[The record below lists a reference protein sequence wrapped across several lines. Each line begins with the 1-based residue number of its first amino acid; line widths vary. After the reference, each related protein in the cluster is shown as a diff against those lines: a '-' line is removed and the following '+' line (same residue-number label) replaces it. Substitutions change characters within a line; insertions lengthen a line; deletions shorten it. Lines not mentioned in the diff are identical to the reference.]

1 MKVDPSKVNL
11 AEKDIE
17 DWLYENPEKL
27 RFGWGISHNVKEWI
41 GRQIIVPSGIIDLLG
56 IFTSHNRTGF
66 VVVEI
71 KNTEFTQ
78 SSILQV
84 CRYASDIQCIALDYS
99 VETNDRFFDDVY
111 KGVVAKGEP
120 SNQLMFEANSVNVQL
135 LNFYVNYEMVFD
147 EGYEFTSEF
156 KKENKNIIDNLKYS
170 KDFRKY
176 IDDYVPDVIE
186 DFIKSIPDEEED

>member
-17 DWLYENPEKL
+17 DWLYENPDKL
-27 RFGWGISHNVKEWI
+27 RFGWGISHNVKEWV
-41 GRQIIVPSGIIDLLG
+41 GRQVKVPSGIIDLLG
-56 IFTSHNRTGF
+56 IFTSSNRTGF
-66 VVVEI
+66 VIVEI

-84 CRYASDIQCIALDYS
+84 CRYASDIQNIALDYS
-99 VETNDRFFDDVY
+99 IETNDRFFDDVC
-111 KGVVAKGEP
+111 KVVVAKGKP

-135 LNFYVNYEMVFD
+135 VNFFVNYEMFFD

-156 KKENKNIIDNLKYS
+156 KKENKNIIDNLKES

-176 IDDYVPDVIE
+176 IDDYVPGVIE

>member
-111 KGVVAKGEP
+111 KVVVAKGEP

-170 KDFRKY
+170 KDFRK
-176 IDDYVPDVIE
+176 
-186 DFIKSIPDEEED
+186 